1 MTAKLKNSKILER
14 KGQDMEKPNVIEYS
28 VFGRY
33 ALFTDPLSKTGG
45 EKCTYQIPTYQA
57 LKGNQADQVQRR
69 KRFIVL
75 HLPAQCGI
83 PGQGTL

>member
-1 MTAKLKNSKILER
+1 
-14 KGQDMEKPNVIEYS
+14 MEKPNVIEYS

-57 LKGNQADQVQRR
+57 LKGITESIYWKPTIMWIIDSVCIIFMIRHSSMIHI
-69 KRFIVL
+69 IVGF
-75 HLPAQCGI
+75 Q
-83 PGQGTL
+83 